1 MLTLATLTDLG
12 EHGGWRCRS
21 KKEEV
26 KAMYPVDFPDVDETD
41 LTLASEQYVSSLGS
55 RLGGNEWFTLS
66 QTSKV
71 EVTANNVRLLQLFED
86 EQSNCAVVALHPPD
100 DPTQV
105 VALNLRE
112 QWWCVDDLLRTSN
125 KSRSGL
131 VLVQSIMERMIV
143 FMLSQVIERS
153 SQEEMMFSLHPSTE
167 SCKLLWTENQAVGFY
182 TVKHKGSLCDSW
194 SSYCYLLPV
203 LDTVLVRRSWRR
215 RGFGLRMLEDFCSSF
230 STEEFLGVSS
240 PLSSSMVEVCRR
252 FLQQHKEHR
261 ERLYEVEAPGGW
273 NQRRNIWL
281 NIQLGRYSLSINVE
295 SSPTLGETAENE
307 ADSSSPKMQTECT

>member
-1 MLTLATLTDLG
+1 
-12 EHGGWRCRS
+12 
-21 KKEEV
+21 
-26 KAMYPVDFPDVDETD
+26 MYPVDFPDVDETD

-86 EQSNCAVVALHPPD
+86 DQSNCAVVALHRPD

-105 VALNLRE
+105 VALNLHE

-131 VLVQSIMERMIV
+131 VLVQSIMERVIV
-143 FMLSQVIERS
+143 FLLSQVIERS
-153 SQEEMMFSLHPSTE
+153 SQEEVMFSLHPCTE

-240 PLSSSMVEVCRR
+240 PLSSSMV
-252 FLQQHKEHR
+252 
-261 ERLYEVEAPGGW
+261 A
-273 NQRRNIWL
+273 
-281 NIQLGRYSLSINVE
+281 
-295 SSPTLGETAENE
+295 
-307 ADSSSPKMQTECT
+307 